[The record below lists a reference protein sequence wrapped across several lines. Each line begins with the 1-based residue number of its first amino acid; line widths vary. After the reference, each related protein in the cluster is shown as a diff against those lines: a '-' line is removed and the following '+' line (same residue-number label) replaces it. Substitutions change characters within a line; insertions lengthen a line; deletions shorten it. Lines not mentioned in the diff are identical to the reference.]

1 MKLPLVTIITVTY
14 NAEQFLERTIK
25 NIIEQN
31 YKNIEYIIIDG
42 NSTDGTIDIIKKYEK
57 YISYWISEPD
67 NGLYD
72 AMNKGIDIA
81 TGSWINFMN
90 AGDMFSETNTI
101 SNVSKNFNE
110 DYQIICGDI
119 LRGENYSV
127 YQKTLGLDYAYDSV
141 FVNHQASFTNT
152 LLMKK
157 FKFDS
162 NMKIS
167 ADYGFFFRCF
177 IEGYKFKFINIPL
190 AKCLE
195 GGISQQNNILAWG
208 EAMHL
213 QAKYLKNPMD
223 IFSNKFYKN
232 IISTPNK
239 NQLLTK
245 FLNNLN
251 AQLITTLQDKQF
263 ILYGFGNIGQIIYNK
278 YKENI
283 IAIIDQNNIKL
294 QKDYSINIFDIEKIR
309 NIEFDYILISVLDRK
324 DDIKRILRSKYN
336 IHESSFLEITI

>member
-1 MKLPLVTIITVTY
+1 MKPPLVSIITVTY

-141 FVNHQASFTNT
+141 FVNHQASFTEMS
-152 LLMKK
+152 LMKK
-157 FKFDS
+157 FMFDS
-162 NMKIS
+162 SMKIS
-167 ADYGFFFRCF
+167 SDYGFFFRCF
-177 IEGYKFKFINIPL
+177 IEGCKFKFINMPI

-195 GGISQQNNILAWG
+195 GGISQQNNVLAWA

-213 QAKYLKNPMD
+213 QAKYLKDPMD

-232 IISTPNK
+232 LISTPNN
-239 NQLLTK
+239 NQLLIK

-251 AQLITTLQDKQF
+251 VQLSNTLQNKRF
-263 ILYGFGNIGQIIYNK
+263 VLYGFGNIGQIIYHK
-278 YKENI
+278 YKKNI
-283 IAIIDQNNIKL
+283 VCIVDKNYK
-294 QKDYSINIFDIEKIR
+294 
-309 NIEFDYILISVLDRK
+309 VLK
-324 DDIKRILRSKYN
+324 
-336 IHESSFLEITI
+336 E